1 MGPKDLLTPKLA
13 LPKLVKHTRGETQET
28 DKNHIKAASKKIMN
42 SCQDEDYIE
51 AEMKKL
57 IQHHLRVFEFQ
68 QQTQQQQKQQQ
79 LPQQPPPQQLE
90 HGYTNTGCPF
100 DFNHST
106 QENES
111 DLVVHMQPPARFL
124 RRTRKVSRA
133 KQIG

>member
-1 MGPKDLLTPKLA
+1 
-13 LPKLVKHTRGETQET
+13 
-28 DKNHIKAASKKIMN
+28 MN

-68 QQTQQQQKQQQ
+68 QQQQKQQQ
-79 LPQQPPPQQLE
+79 LPQQQQQQQQQLE
-90 HGYTNTGCPF
+90 HGYPNTGCPF
-100 DFNHST
+100 DFIHST

-111 DLVVHMQPPARFL
+111 DLVVHMQAPARFL